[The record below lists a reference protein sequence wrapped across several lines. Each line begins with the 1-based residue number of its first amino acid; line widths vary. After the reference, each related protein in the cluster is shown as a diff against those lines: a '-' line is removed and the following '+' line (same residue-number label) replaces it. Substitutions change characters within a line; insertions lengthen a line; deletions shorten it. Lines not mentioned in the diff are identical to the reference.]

1 MRERRIRRSRSAL
14 SLSNGLRDLCELL
27 FKIPG
32 FVFHYRVNLSSQNG
46 HIDKDLQLFV
56 NMPWSNS
63 TVRCSALTVECSTFE
78 LSGHPLRRPEIGVHQ
93 DILKLTDD

>member
-1 MRERRIRRSRSAL
+1 MRERRIRRSR
-14 SLSNGLRDLCELL
+14 LRDLCELL

-56 NMPWSNS
+56 NMP
-63 TVRCSALTVECSTFE
+63 CPLP
-78 LSGHPLRRPEIGVHQ
+78 GHPRNFLA
-93 DILKLTDD
+93 

>member
-1 MRERRIRRSRSAL
+1 MRERRIRRSR
-14 SLSNGLRDLCELL
+14 LRDLCELL

-56 NMPWSNS
+56 NMPCSKPGVQTS
-63 TVRCSALTVECSTFE
+63 RLAHTGLLQLYSRFGVLRDTTV
-78 LSGHPLRRPEIGVHQ
+78 IVH
-93 DILKLTDD
+93 KT

>member
-1 MRERRIRRSRSAL
+1 MRKRRIRRSRSAL

-56 NMPWSNS
+56 NMPC
-63 TVRCSALTVECSTFE
+63 REYKC
-78 LSGHPLRRPEIGVHQ
+78 GVFTLNNVVNLA
-93 DILKLTDD
+93 IE